1 MKQTLTYTVLPA
13 EICIQSDTENYTI
26 QFFSETTMRICRTA
40 DKNHVSFA
48 IETLP
53 PYYTDFCVNPLEQSG
68 LQITT
73 SYLDVRVSP
82 DLKIDIYDH
91 RGTLLLADYRG
102 DRVTAQ
108 ALSQEELALV
118 AMEGH
123 QIQETSSQFSTTIL
137 KQMDSSTYFYGL
149 GDKTGYLNKRG
160 YEYMM
165 WNTDNPDPQLEIPTF
180 KSMYKSVPFFI
191 AHSAA
196 GNYGI
201 FFDNQNRTYFDMGYE
216 STEYYCIRAEQGPY
230 DYYFFGGDTM
240 ADILKEYTR
249 LTGRAPLPQ
258 MWTLGYHQSRWS
270 YNSAKEILSLAD
282 TFRNEQIPCD
292 CIHMDIDYMDAY
304 KVFTWNETLYGDG
317 DSLAGQMSKNGFKLV
332 TIIDPGVKVEPGYDV
347 YDAGIHSHYFATDT
361 KGDVYENVVWPG
373 DSVFP
378 AFTDYAVRTW
388 WGSLQK
394 RLLDRG
400 IRGVW
405 NDMNEPASFRGP
417 LPDDICFTDGDTTWK
432 HSEIHNVYGHL
443 MSKATYEGLKQ
454 YDKKRPFVITRACYS
469 GSQKYA
475 CVWTGDNHSIWAHL
489 QMAIPQLCN
498 LGMSGI
504 CFAGT
509 DIGGFG
515 SHTTKELLCRWV
527 EVGCFSPLFRN
538 HSAKLTRRQEP
549 FAFDRETIDI
559 YRKYVNLRYKLLPY
573 YYDLF
578 WEHTQTG
585 LPIMRP
591 LALHYEQDKNILE
604 CNDMFLIG
612 GQLLVA
618 PVVNQ
623 GQEYRLVYLPEGTWI
638 DYWNH
643 REYAGNAHYL
653 YHAPLD
659 TCPLFVKAGS
669 ILPTYPAQQY
679 VGEKTMDSM
688 HFEIYVSSDKNV
700 TGHYIHYLDNATDFA
715 YEQGE
720 YTQYEISL
728 QKNRQVDIQ
737 IVHDGYGNAY
747 KSLTYDIIEPS
758 EAADSLSD

>member
-1 MKQTLTYTVLPA
+1 MRQTLSYTVLPA

-26 QFFSETTMRICRTA
+26 QFFSATTMRICRTA

-48 IETLP
+48 IENLP
-53 PYYTDFCVNPLEQSG
+53 PFHTDFCVNPSEDSG

-73 SYLDVRVSP
+73 SYLDVRISP
-82 DLKIDIYDH
+82 DLKIDIYDN

-102 DRVTAQ
+102 DRVTTQ
-108 ALSQEELALV
+108 TLSEEQMALV

-123 QIQETSSQFSTTIL
+123 QTEDTTAPATTTIL
-137 KQMDSSTYFYGL
+137 KKLEPSTYFYGL

-165 WNTDNPDPQLEIPTF
+165 WNTDNPEPQLEIPTF
-180 KSMYKSVPFFI
+180 KAMYKSVPFFI
-191 AHSAA
+191 AHSAS

-216 STEYYCIRAEQGPY
+216 SNEYYCIRAEQGAY

-270 YNSAKEILSLAD
+270 YSSAKEILSLAD
-282 TFRNEQIPCD
+282 TFRREQIPCD
-292 CIHMDIDYMDAY
+292 CIHMDIDYMDAF
-304 KVFTWNETLYGDG
+304 KVFTWNETLYGEG
-317 DSLAGQMSKNGFKLV
+317 NSLAGQMSKNGFKLV
-332 TIIDPGVKVEPGYDV
+332 SIIDPGVKVEPGYDV
-347 YDAGIHSHYFATDT
+347 YDTGVRNRYFATDAQGEIY
-361 KGDVYENVVWPG
+361 KNVVWPG

-378 AFTDYAVRTW
+378 AFTDDTVRIW
-388 WGSLQK
+388 WGGLQK
-394 RLLDRG
+394 HLLERG
-400 IRGVW
+400 IRGIW

-417 LPDDICFTDGDTTWK
+417 LPDDICFSDGNTTWK

-475 CVWTGDNHSIWAHL
+475 CVWSGDNHSIWAHL

-549 FAFDRETIDI
+549 FAFDTETINI

-578 WEHTQTG
+578 WEHTKNG

-591 LALHYEQDKNILE
+591 LALHYEQDKNTLE

-612 GQLLVA
+612 EQLLAA

-643 REYAGNAHYL
+643 REYAGNAHYI

-659 TCPLFVKAGS
+659 TCPLFVKAGA

-679 VGEKTMDSM
+679 VGEKAIDSI
-688 HFEIYVSSDKNV
+688 HFEIYISSNDTV
-700 TGHYIHYLDNATDFA
+700 TGHYTHYLDNGTDFA
-715 YEQGE
+715 YEQGR

-737 IVHDGYGNAY
+737 IVHDGYENAY
-747 KSLTYDIIEPS
+747 TSMTYDIIEPS
-758 EAADSLSD
+758 GSAVSLKG